1 MMQVPATG
9 SKPQSLV
16 FPLRN
21 LFADNFVV
29 YYKSHGYHFN
39 VEGPTFNQDHAF
51 LEEIYSFLIE
61 QHDGLGEQIRQLD
74 KAAPSSLKA
83 ILDISE
89 IHECLKIGE
98 TMKDMLTELNDDF
111 DTLHRN
117 AQWLF
122 EASDAGSNGGLNTMI
137 GDYIR
142 GLSKLHW
149 KIKATLNRSMK

>member
-1 MMQVPATG
+1 MAMPPLSG
-9 SKPQSLV
+9 NKPQPLV

-39 VEGPTFNQDHAF
+39 VQGTTFAQDHE
-51 LEEIYSFLIE
+51 LLNEIYDYLWD
-61 QHDGLGEQIRQLD
+61 QHDTLGEQLRQLD
-74 KAAPSSLKA
+74 KPAPSSLKA

-89 IHECLKIGE
+89 ITECLKLGE
-98 TMKDMLTELNDDF
+98 TSAVMFSELSDDF
-111 DTLHRN
+111 ETLMRN

-122 EASDAGSNGGLNTMI
+122 ENSEECGGMNTMI
-137 GDYIR
+137 GDYMK

-149 KIKATLNRSMK
+149 KVKATLNRSMK